1 MIVNVGLVE
10 TVDLAELSCQ
20 SEDVL
25 ESSQMSFSLESFSF
39 RLQRRM
45 INNVILLRL
54 TSKGHFQ
61 VNLMAAE
68 MYRNLSQ
75 RKSDS
80 A

>member
-45 INNVILLRL
+45 INNVILSRL
-54 TSKGHFQ
+54 TSKGHVQ